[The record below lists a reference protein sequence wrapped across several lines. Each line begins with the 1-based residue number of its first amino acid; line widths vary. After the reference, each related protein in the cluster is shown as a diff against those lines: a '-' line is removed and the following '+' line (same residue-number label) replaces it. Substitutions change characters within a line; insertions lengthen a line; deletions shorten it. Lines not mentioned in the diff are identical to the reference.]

1 MPLYSVSFR
10 VASIP
15 GEAASP
21 RGAWLQ
27 APPELAAFGR
37 RASAQRQVLSGAG
50 LQAAG
55 GREPPEGAVL
65 PVFPARGS
73 QALFP
78 QERLFQQQV
87 HRESVLFLKM
97 T

>member
-1 MPLYSVSFR
+1 M
-10 VASIP
+10 ASIP
-15 GEAASP
+15 GGAASR

-27 APPELAAFGR
+27 APPELATFGR
-37 RASAQRQVLSGAG
+37 RASARQRVLSEAG

-65 PVFPARGS
+65 PVFAARGS
-73 QALFP
+73 QARFP
-78 QERLFQQQV
+78 QERWFQRPV
-87 HRESVLFLKM
+87 GRESVLFLKM